1 MRLDPFF
8 QREIQEFGNEERDG
22 GVGGYKNAKEYEIT
36 VGCNKGYSKISTKNE
51 LVASVKCYTTTSC
64 KV

>member
-1 MRLDPFF
+1 M
-8 QREIQEFGNEERDG
+8 G
-22 GVGGYKNAKEYEIT
+22 GGGYKNAKEDEIT